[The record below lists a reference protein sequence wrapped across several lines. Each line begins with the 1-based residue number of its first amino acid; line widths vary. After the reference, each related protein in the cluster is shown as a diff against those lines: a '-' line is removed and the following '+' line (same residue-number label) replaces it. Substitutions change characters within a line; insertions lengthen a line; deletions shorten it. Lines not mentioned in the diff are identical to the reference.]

1 MQYMALECTVP
12 IVVRKEC
19 TRTSTVGES
28 FIYGAIDG
36 EILNGIPE
44 MLKLI

>member
-1 MQYMALECTVP
+1 MQYMALGCTVP

-19 TRTSTVGES
+19 TRTSSVGES

-36 EILNGIPE
+36 EVLNGISE
-44 MLKLI
+44 MLKLV